1 MPVKTRTVRSLFSFQ
16 ARPEAQAQI
25 ATPNSRSKKKRPIEA
40 AFLCRFGLGAG
51 YGSYSAATKMC
62 SGRGDTSGNA
72 QATVAAAQ
80 AAQARVRLAVAGF
93 EVGVALDAHI
103 HLRTGHHRFHAGFG
117 VRACCC
123 VLSLCLAQFGACCCS
138 RLRRSG
144 RGYGLGIGAACG
156 HGGLQE
162 GRAPR
167 STRSMYCPR
176 LRGLSQQNSIRT
188 DPGSAPKTAGA
199 AGEAAFACCC
209 QCKPEGAMTYFRLL

>member
-1 MPVKTRTVRSLFSFQ
+1 MPAKTRTVRSLFSFQ

-25 ATPNSRSKKKRPIEA
+25 ATPNSRSKKKRSIEA
-40 AFLCRFGLGAG
+40 AFLCRFGLGAA
-51 YGSYSAATKMC
+51 YGSYFAATKMC

-80 AAQARVRLAVAGF
+80 AAQARVGLAVTGF

-103 HLRTGHHRFHAGFG
+103 HLRTGHHRLYTGFG
-117 VRACCC
+117 VRACCR
-123 VLSLCLAQFGACCCS
+123 VLGLGLAQFRACCGS

-144 RGYGLGIGAACG
+144 RGYGLGISAACG

-167 STRSMYCPR
+167 STRSAYCPR
-176 LRGLSQQNSIRT
+176 LRGLSQQISIRT
-188 DPGSAPKTAGA
+188 DPGQAPKLRGA
-199 AGEAAFACCC
+199 AVEAAFACCWN
-209 QCKPEGAMTYFRLL
+209 CKPASGTASLQVR